1 MRGANPH
8 PPDLV
13 RDDMQPITYR
23 TRPVAIAS
31 AERFWLTDDLSA
43 LPTGDPLKTWA
54 CFMCLYARDVLT
66 GVLPG
71 PYTDADAELFARAA
85 LIPDTA
91 FQRLKGLPDEQL
103 AVHFNVPL
111 EQIADQR
118 HDTTQDKELT

>member
-8 PPDLV
+8 SPDLV

-23 TRPVAIAS
+23 TRSVAIAS
-31 AERFWLTDDLSA
+31 PERFWLTDEIDA
-43 LPTGDPLKTWA
+43 LPTGNPLKTWA

-66 GVLPG
+66 GVLPS

-91 FQRLKGLPDEQL
+91 LQRLRGLSDEQL

-111 EQIADQR
+111 EQIAERR
-118 HDTTQDKELT
+118 HDTTQD